1 MAPDRKKLKER
12 TEAVQVR
19 AQKALE
25 LRIAGGTYRQ
35 IAQELGVSHTVIFEN
50 VLWAL
55 EERAEERGKLSDQ
68 LVQMELER
76 LEKMTLSLWPR
87 VRNGD
92 EKAINT
98 LVRVMDRRAK
108 LLGLDKP
115 VKTDLTTGGES
126 ISFTIKVK
134 DDE

>member
-108 LLGLDKP
+108 LLGLDQP
-115 VKTDLTTGGES
+115 AKTDLTTGGES